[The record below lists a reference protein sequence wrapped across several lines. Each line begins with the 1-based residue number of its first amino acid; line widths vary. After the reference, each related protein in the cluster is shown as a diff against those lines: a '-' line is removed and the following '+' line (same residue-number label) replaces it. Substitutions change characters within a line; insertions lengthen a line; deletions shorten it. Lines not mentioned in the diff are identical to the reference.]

1 MSSSGKACRIGYW
14 MTEKKI
20 RKLNFDEFED
30 MCRNAGMEILKLDLD
45 RPLDEQGPFDVILH
59 KLTDQIARSEE
70 GCQVAQ
76 KQIEGFQE
84 YIARNPHT
92 VVVDPIEN
100 VMQLFDRNQQYGHI
114 KQLCQED
121 KNSNFFVPAFIELNS
136 IDVEVNKRSIATS
149 GLQYPLV
156 CKPMVSHGS
165 SQCHEMSIIFS
176 ESGLKDADVPCLVQ
190 TFVNHNAKLYKIFI
204 VGQQHYIVERPSI
217 KNLHAGDC
225 PTVFFNSNDV
235 SKPNASSFLTQ
246 RGHEGEEGI
255 SLVEDGRRRPEI
267 ILDPM
272 WRVRDADL
280 VFPLISPDLSK
291 LRMLAE
297 KVQERFGL
305 DLLGIDVIIEN
316 RTGHYAII
324 DINTFPG
331 FEDVP
336 DFLTIL
342 LNLIRQKLGGQTVEN
357 DKKTVKSTL
366 MCDHCDGVIMHH

>member
-45 RPLDEQGPFDVILH
+45 RPLDDQGPFDVILH

-84 YIARNPHT
+84 YIVRNPHT

-100 VMQLFDRNQQYGHI
+100 VMQLFDRNQQYGHVQ
-114 KQLCQED
+114 QLCQED
-121 KNSNFFVPAFIELNS
+121 KNTNFFVPGFVELNS
-136 IDVEVNKRSIATS
+136 IDVEVNKRSITTY
-149 GLQYPLV
+149 GLQYPIV

-176 ESGLKDADVPCLVQ
+176 ESGLKDADVPCLAQ

-204 VGQQHYIVERPSI
+204 VGQQYYIVERPSI
-217 KNLHAGDC
+217 KNLHAGDF

-246 RGHEGEEGI
+246 
-255 SLVEDGRRRPEI
+255 
-267 ILDPM
+267 
-272 WRVRDADL
+272 VRDADL
-280 VFPLISPDLSK
+280 VFPLISPDLGK

-297 KVQERFGL
+297 KIQDRFGL

-357 DKKTVKSTL
+357 HKTVKSTI